1 MRAIR
6 LKVREERQI
15 SAGCPYFAQE
25 EEKLPHLKLLF
36 ISDDPSTLPGELLP
50 GGELKLS
57 RLTLKLPCRGRSTMG
72 LGNAGRFVSLCTKGA
87 CILFLG

>member
-1 MRAIR
+1 MP
-6 LKVREERQI
+6 LLC
-15 SAGCPYFAQE
+15 GDAQEE
-25 EEKLPHLKLLF
+25 EEKLPHLKVLF
-36 ISDDPSTLPGELLP
+36 ITDGPSTLPGELLP

-57 RLTLKLPCRGRSTMG
+57 QLTSKLPCHGRSTMG